1 MLDRTREPTLTSL
14 QKKRKLRHRKVNL
27 SMPSK
32 IFCRVLLNRIE
43 EAIDV
48 NLRQEQAGFRRGKG
62 YMDHIVS
69 FRNIIEQSTEWNAPL
84 CIGFIYFK
92 KAFDSIHHETLWKI
106 LRHYGLPQKIVG
118 LISVLYKSFECSV
131 LMDSTQTD
139 YFPVKSGVRQGCI
152 LSPILFN
159 ITLDYIMRHTTQN
172 VRHGIQWT
180 MFSQIE
186 DLDYADDIALL
197 STNARH
203 LQQKAHVLNEN
214 AKKAGL
220 HSNMKKTKVMHLN
233 LTEPHPQIMIDGEE
247 LRLFNSNVIS
257 VLLYGCQS
265 WRVSKDDMNKLDVFQ
280 TKCLRRTC
288 NIFWPNK
295 ISNEDLYRRTNS
307 SPISTQIQ
315 KHRLRWLGHVL
326 RMPQDSI
333 PKVALRWTPT
343 GKRNRGRPK
352 TTWRR
357 TITTELSDMGLT
369 MGEAQVI
376 AQDRHRWRRDIVA
389 LCPTLG

>member
-1 MLDRTREPTLTSL
+1 
-14 QKKRKLRHRKVNL
+14 
-27 SMPSK
+27 
-32 IFCRVLLNRIE
+32 
-43 EAIDV
+43 
-48 NLRQEQAGFRRGKG
+48 
-62 YMDHIVS
+62 
-69 FRNIIEQSTEWNAPL
+69 
-84 CIGFIYFK
+84 
-92 KAFDSIHHETLWKI
+92 
-106 LRHYGLPQKIVG
+106 
-118 LISVLYKSFECSV
+118 
-131 LMDSTQTD
+131 MDSTQTD

-159 ITLDYIMRHTTQN
+159 ITLDYIMRQTTQN
-172 VRHGIQWT
+172 ARHGIQWT
-180 MFSQIE
+180 MFSQLE

-203 LQQKAHVLNEN
+203 LQQKANVLNEN
-214 AKKAGL
+214 AKKSGL
-220 HSNMKKTKVMHLN
+220 HINMKKTKVMHLN
-233 LTEPHPQIMIDGEE
+233 LTEPHPQITIDGEKLE
-247 LRLFNSNVIS
+247 AVDDFTYLGSNISAKNSVQKDISARINKARNSYCSLRNIWKSNIYSLKTKLRLFNSNVIS

-333 PKVALRWTPT
+333 PKIALRWTLT

-369 MGEAQVI
+369 MGEAQMI